1 MLTLKDFT
9 FDCQAGLYRNLAIPL
24 QEESGTHYGATGI
37 QHPLLNGV
45 VRCKTDDGAIQS
57 VVDKV
62 AQHFSNLNL
71 PYSWWVVTEEAPA
84 SLRERLERKGLQYF
98 GSCPVMVR
106 QLDLEIVRSPSSSEE
121 VKQIEDQASFEAGTE
136 ILAKAFQISQ
146 EALKNFTSMMYPAK
160 NFKHVLAYQDGK
172 PVATGSIS
180 FSTEGAYICNDSS
193 SEGNNCTEDVALKL
207 VQLAKENGATRVAV
221 ISAPNEVEAYKQA
234 GFEEMGA
241 FDIYYTL

>member
-1 MLTLKDFT
+1 MLTLKNFA

-24 QEESGTHYGATGI
+24 HEVSGTQYGATEI

-62 AQHFSNLNL
+62 AQHFADLKL
-71 PYSWWVVTEEAPA
+71 PYSWWVVEEEAPA
-84 SLRERLERKGLQYF
+84 TLKESLEQKGLKFF
-98 GSCPVMVR
+98 GRCPVMVR
-106 QLDLEIVRSPSSSEE
+106 QLDVELVPFSSSSVE

-136 ILAKAFQISQ
+136 ILATAFQISQ
-146 EALKNFTSMMYPAK
+146 TALSKFTSLMYPVK

-193 SEGNNCTEDVALKL
+193 REGNNCTKDVALKL
-207 VQLAKENGATRVAV
+207 VQLAKDNGATRVAV

-234 GFEEMGA
+234 GFGEMGA
-241 FDIYYTL
+241 FAIYYTP